1 MLVGPPGVISPCHS
15 RLGSRALAL
24 PRTKRSSPFQ
34 DRVLYRV
41 PSFLALFRPLLPFTD
56 EWPYRLRRCHVTGKD
71 RKGRETPTRTD
82 KREVGSSTLP
92 RPMNFN

>member
-34 DRVLYRV
+34 DRVFVQSAVLFGPVSAVTALYR
-41 PSFLALFRPLLPFTD
+41 
-56 EWPYRLRRCHVTGKD
+56 
-71 RKGRETPTRTD
+71 
-82 KREVGSSTLP
+82 
-92 RPMNFN
+92 

>member
-71 RKGRETPTRTD
+71 RKGRGTPTITD

-92 RPMNFN
+92 RPI